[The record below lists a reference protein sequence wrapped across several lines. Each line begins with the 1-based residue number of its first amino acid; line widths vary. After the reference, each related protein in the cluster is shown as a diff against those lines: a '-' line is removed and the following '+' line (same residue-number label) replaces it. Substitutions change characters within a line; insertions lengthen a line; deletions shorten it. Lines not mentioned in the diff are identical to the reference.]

1 MVAAELLGES
11 VKEHAPVIF
20 NLSTAFVGFEA
31 AVAFQDFI
39 KTYERQVTVE
49 NILDDGQ
56 IDRTSDWGINDHSA
70 LVEKMEALEVFKTE
84 LSTEQVQNL
93 ADYFVSLPSEVAM
106 KLWTVAGAEGNDVQN
121 CVKLHQST
129 ATDGTLVTS
138 YIVEVLAGAQS

>member
-1 MVAAELLGES
+1 MLGEDT
-11 VKEHAPVIF
+11 KEHAATIF

-31 AVAFQDFI
+31 AVSFQDFI

-49 NILDDGQ
+49 NIIDDGQ

-70 LVEKMEALEVFKTE
+70 LVEKMEALEIFKTQ
-84 LSTEQVQNL
+84 LTAEQVQNL

-121 CVKLHQST
+121 CVALHQST